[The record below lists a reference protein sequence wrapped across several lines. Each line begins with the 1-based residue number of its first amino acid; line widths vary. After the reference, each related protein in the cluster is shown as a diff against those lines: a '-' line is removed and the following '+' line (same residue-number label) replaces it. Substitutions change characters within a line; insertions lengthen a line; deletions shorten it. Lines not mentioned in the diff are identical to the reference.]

1 MHTKTKK
8 ILATICMGAVVL
20 TSVPEVAMAATSV
33 NPVNQQENGI
43 MPYMLYI
50 QNALCEFGISG
61 TTANVECTVT
71 GRSSATK
78 AKVIAELQVKN
89 GRDWIPVKIWTDTQ
103 DNYEA
108 YVDESYPVTKG
119 HTYRVKA
126 TVTIWEGSQ
135 SETQNLYSLE
145 KTA

>member
-20 TSVPEVAMAATSV
+20 TSVPAVAA
-33 NPVNQQENGI
+33 NPVSQQENEI
-43 MPYMLYI
+43 MPYLLYI

-61 TTANVECTVT
+61 TTANVECSVT

-89 GRDWIPVKIWTDTQ
+89 GSNWIPVKIWTNTQ
-103 DNYEA
+103 DSYEA
-108 YVDESYPVTKG
+108 YVDESHPVTKG

-126 TVTIWEGSQ
+126 TVTVWEGSQ
-135 SETQNLYSLE
+135 SETQYVYSAE

>member
-8 ILATICMGAVVL
+8 VLATICMGAVVL
-20 TSVPEVAMAATSV
+20 TSVPAAAMAATAV
-33 NPVNQQENGI
+33 NPVSQQENEI
-43 MPYMLYI
+43 MPYMTYI
-50 QNALCEFGISG
+50 QRAKCNFGISG
-61 TTANVECTVT
+61 TTANVNCSVT

-89 GRDWIPVKIWTDTQ
+89 GSNWIPVKIWTNTQ
-103 DNYEA
+103 DSYEA
-108 YVDESYPVTKG
+108 YVDESHPVTQG

-135 SETQNLYSLE
+135 SETQYLYSSE
-145 KTA
+145 RTA

>member
-20 TSVPEVAMAATSV
+20 TSVPAVAANTVS
-33 NPVNQQENGI
+33 QQENEI

-61 TTANVECTVT
+61 TTANVECSVT

-89 GRDWIPVKIWTDTQ
+89 GSNWIPVKIWTNTQ
-103 DNYEA
+103 DSYEA
-108 YVDESYPVTKG
+108 YVDESHPVTKG

-126 TVTIWEGSQ
+126 TVTVWEGSQ
-135 SETQNLYSLE
+135 SETQYVYSAE

>member
-20 TSVPEVAMAATSV
+20 TSVPAVAMAATAV
-33 NPVNQQENGI
+33 DPVSQQENGI
-43 MPYMLYI
+43 MPYMTYI
-50 QNALCEFGISG
+50 QRANCIFGISG
-61 TTANVECTVT
+61 TTANVECSVT

-89 GRDWIPVKIWTDTQ
+89 GSNWIPVKIWTNTQ
-103 DNYEA
+103 DSYEA
-108 YVDESYPVTKG
+108 YVDESHPVTKG
-119 HTYRVKA
+119 HTYRVKT
-126 TVTIWEGSQ
+126 TVTVWEGSQ
-135 SETQNLYSLE
+135 SETQNIYSAE

>member
-8 ILATICMGAVVL
+8 VLATICMGAVVL
-20 TSVPEVAMAATSV
+20 TSVPAAAMAATAVNSV
-33 NPVNQQENGI
+33 SQQENET

-50 QNALCEFGISG
+50 QNALCDFGISG

-71 GRSSATK
+71 GRCSATK

-89 GRDWIPVKIWTDTQ
+89 GSNWIPVKIWTNTQ
-103 DNYEA
+103 DSYEA
-108 YVDESYPVTKG
+108 YVDESHPVTQG

-135 SETQNLYSLE
+135 SETQYLYSSE
-145 KTA
+145 RTA